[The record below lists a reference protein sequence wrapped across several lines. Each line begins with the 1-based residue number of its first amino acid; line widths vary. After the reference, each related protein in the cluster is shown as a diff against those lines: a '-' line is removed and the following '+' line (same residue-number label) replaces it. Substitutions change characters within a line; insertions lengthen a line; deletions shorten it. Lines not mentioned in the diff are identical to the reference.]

1 MRNQFYV
8 KKFSAFVDLPVQ
20 HCNNLTKLMSKLQ
33 QVEFGK
39 TFKTMLD
46 KQGKRFLFMRLDYNH
61 AGVHF
66 DRKLDA
72 LDELIL
78 NSIYSFGFGLSTDN
92 EGYYSL
98 KEERPIF
105 GARKIL
111 QHIFGNVADHFQ
123 EEIVKVVEERLE
135 DMSYM
140 KLTFDLRDNLGNS
153 EFLTVRGEKYRPV
166 AVKESLLDVSVVQFE
181 SQSQRRFP
189 IYRLNRK
196 SPVFIFAE
204 KLGQITSWDTRC
216 MAVPCQK
223 TIQNAV
229 IASYLLTRIS
239 LVKNVK
245 NHYVNNGI
253 LFNTLFEDLRLD
265 VSTRMKRKVI
275 RDNIRRMFD
284 YWVQIG
290 LLMSYEFVKVG
301 QKFHK
306 IEFKVNLAEAGEC
319 SEKKST
325 TYTRTPKSTSR
336 EKPAKAATSAQ
347 SAKTAP
353 ARMARASNSSRGSLS
368 AINVSSAERVET

>member
-1 MRNQFYV
+1 MSFIKFRNRFYV
-8 KKFSAFVDLPVQ
+8 KKFSVFIDLPVQ

-46 KQGKRFLFMRLDYNH
+46 NQGKRFLFMRLDYNH

-78 NSIYSFGFGLSTDN
+78 NSIYSFGFGLSADD

-123 EEIVKVVEERLE
+123 KEIVKVVEERLE

-153 EFLTVRGEKYRPV
+153 EFLTVRGEEYRPV

-181 SQSQRRFP
+181 SHFKRRFQV
-189 IYRLNRK
+189 YRLNRK

-204 KLGQITSWDTRC
+204 KLGQITAWDTRC

-223 TIQNAV
+223 TLQNAV
-229 IASYLLTRIS
+229 IVSYLLTRIS

-253 LFNTLFEDLRLD
+253 LFNTLFEDLGLD

-290 LLMSYEFVKVG
+290 LLMSYKFVKVG

-306 IEFKVNLAEAGEC
+306 IVFKVNMSGE
-319 SEKKST
+319 
-325 TYTRTPKSTSR
+325 
-336 EKPAKAATSAQ
+336 
-347 SAKTAP
+347 
-353 ARMARASNSSRGSLS
+353 
-368 AINVSSAERVET
+368 

>member
-1 MRNQFYV
+1 MSFIKFRNQFYV

-66 DRKLDA
+66 DRKLDS

-78 NSIYSFGFGLSTDN
+78 NSIYSFGFGLSTDD

-153 EFLTVRGEKYRPV
+153 EFLTVLGEEYRPV

-181 SQSQRRFP
+181 SHFKRRFQV
-189 IYRLNRK
+189 YRLNRK

-229 IASYLLTRIS
+229 IVSYLLTRIS
-239 LVKNVK
+239 LVKNLK

-253 LFNTLFEDLRLD
+253 LFDTLFEDLRLD

-275 RDNIRRMFD
+275 RDNIRKMFD

-290 LLMSYEFVKVG
+290 LLMSYKFVKVG

-306 IEFKVNLAEAGEC
+306 IVFKVNLKGAEKC
-319 SEKKST
+319 
-325 TYTRTPKSTSR
+325 
-336 EKPAKAATSAQ
+336 
-347 SAKTAP
+347 
-353 ARMARASNSSRGSLS
+353 
-368 AINVSSAERVET
+368 